1 MPTEDGPRPV
11 GVESVSLG
19 CGPLCP
25 MSGSERAPSGKSPHA
40 HHQVVTVVSTL
51 AAATRRIAAVSGG
64 AGLVVWS
71 VLFDG
76 GTSGSHSGAITG
88 LVAFLFPAAI
98 LSLFYLGLRD
108 LLALPGRLSSRTD
121 EAMGRL
127 AEATGSVAEE
137 QDRYVAGRLWQ
148 FGKQVWALRSAV
160 SQYRG
165 AILRSTLALRVLT
178 PGFLL
183 LALGA
188 IAATGLLVL
197 GAGIAIL
204 VLIASLL

>member
-1 MPTEDGPRPV
+1 
-11 GVESVSLG
+11 
-19 CGPLCP
+19 
-25 MSGSERAPSGKSPHA
+25 MSGSERAPSGKSHL
-40 HHQVVTVVSTL
+40 HQVVTVVSTL
-51 AAATRRIAAVSGG
+51 AAATWRIASVSGG
-64 AGLVVWS
+64 AGLLVWS

-76 GTSGSHSGAITG
+76 GTSGSLSGAITG

-98 LSLFYLGLRD
+98 LGLFYLGLRD

-121 EAMGRL
+121 EATGRL
-127 AEATGSVAEE
+127 AEATSLVAEE
-137 QDRYVAGRLWQ
+137 QDRSVAGRLWQ
-148 FGKQVWALRSAV
+148 IGKQVWALRSAV

-165 AILRSTLALRVLT
+165 AILRSTLALRLLT

>member
-1 MPTEDGPRPV
+1 
-11 GVESVSLG
+11 
-19 CGPLCP
+19 
-25 MSGSERAPSGKSPHA
+25 MSDSKRAPSGRSHHA
-40 HHQVVTVVSTL
+40 QHGVAALASTL
-51 AAATRRIAAVSGG
+51 ARATLRIAKVSAG
-64 AGLVVWS
+64 AGLLVWS
-71 VLFDG
+71 AFFDA
-76 GTSGSHSGAITG
+76 GTSGSLSGAITG
-88 LVAFLFPAAI
+88 LVALLFPAAI
-98 LSLFYLGLRD
+98 LGLFYLGLRD
-108 LLALPGRLSSRTD
+108 LLALPARLPSRKD

-127 AEATGSVAEE
+127 AEAMSPVVEE
-137 QDRYVAGRLWQ
+137 QDRSVARRLWQ
-148 FGKQVWALRSAV
+148 IGKQVWALRNTV